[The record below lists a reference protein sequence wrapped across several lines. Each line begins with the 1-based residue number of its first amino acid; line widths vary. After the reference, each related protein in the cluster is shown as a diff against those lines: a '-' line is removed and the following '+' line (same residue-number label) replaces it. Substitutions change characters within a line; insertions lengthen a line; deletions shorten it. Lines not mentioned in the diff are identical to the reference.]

1 MVEEVGGFNAQLE
14 LRLLVERDV
23 FHQREREVDGTGAD
37 HTAHRSIAEA
47 PDARAAG
54 ILQIEVWKGS
64 RIEPLGG
71 GAMGSVERSIG

>member
-23 FHQREREVDGTGAD
+23 FHQREREVDGSWTDDA
-37 HTAHRSIAEA
+37 AHRSIAEA

-54 ILQIEVWKGS
+54 VLQIEEWKGS

-71 GAMGSVERSIG
+71 GAMGSVERNIG